1 MTALTL
7 IFIHSP
13 CKDAIVPLGR
23 PVRGNNGAEISQV
36 TVKAGT
42 MVVIGATAVN
52 VDPLIWGP
60 DAAEWKPE
68 RWLEPLPQSVTDAY
82 LPGVFSN
89 M

>member
-1 MTALTL
+1 
-7 IFIHSP
+7 
-13 CKDAIVPLGR
+13 
-23 PVRGNNGAEISQV
+23 
-36 TVKAGT
+36 

-52 VDPLIWGP
+52 IDPLIWGP

-89 M
+89 MWVIGTPSKVFTTTD